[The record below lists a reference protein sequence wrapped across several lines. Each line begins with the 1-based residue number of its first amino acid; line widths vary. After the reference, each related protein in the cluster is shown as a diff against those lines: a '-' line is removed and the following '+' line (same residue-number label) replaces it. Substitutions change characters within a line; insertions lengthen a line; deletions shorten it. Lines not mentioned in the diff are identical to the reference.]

1 MYLEYTSDNIIGGA
15 DVPHMRQK
23 VEKKMAA
30 DGEFCECIRSREIKN
45 REINI
50 SKVEINVQRYEAQQG
65 EECFISADYY
75 DKVENKQFLVGF
87 CRLRINENNDGL
99 EYLPHLKDAGVV
111 RELHVYGKMV
121 PSYFSKILHS
131 NTQHKGIG
139 TRLMIV
145 AENLAAKAGK
155 KRMAVIS
162 GVGVRKFYEN
172 KLGYTLENN
181 YMTKSIW
188 FKYVLCLIIN

>member
-1 MYLEYTSDNIIGGA
+1 MSNHNEISSFIWNVCDDVLRGLFKQHEYGDVILPFVVLRRLDCVLEGKKDDII
-15 DVPHMRQK
+15 K
-23 VEKKMAA
+23 VHQEYK
-30 DGEFCECIRSREIKN
+30 
-45 REINI
+45 
-50 SKVEINVQRYEAQQG
+50 
-65 EECFISADYY
+65 
-75 DKVENKQFLVGF
+75 DKF
-87 CRLRINENNDGL
+87 D
-99 EYLPHLKDAGVV
+99 DT
-111 RELHVYGKMV
+111 
-121 PSYFSKILHS
+121 SKIIHS

-139 TRLMIV
+139 TRLMVI

-188 FKYVLCLIIN
+188 FKYILCIIISVDFIVFFSALIVTISHLYSKFY

>member
-1 MYLEYTSDNIIGGA
+1 
-15 DVPHMRQK
+15 
-23 VEKKMAA
+23 
-30 DGEFCECIRSREIKN
+30 
-45 REINI
+45 
-50 SKVEINVQRYEAQQG
+50 
-65 EECFISADYY
+65 
-75 DKVENKQFLVGF
+75 
-87 CRLRINENNDGL
+87 
-99 EYLPHLKDAGVV
+99 
-111 RELHVYGKMV
+111 MV
-121 PSYFSKILHS
+121 PSYFSKIIHS

-188 FKYVLCLIIN
+188 FKYILCIIIRVDFIVFFSALIVTISHLYSKFY